1 MTKISCTDYADNVI
15 TAYLMSLAWL
25 DLEQYYL
32 LLPSA
37 NKVKFEDFIYSRF
50 TGYEY
55 LPVSNIF

>member
-37 NKVKFEDFIYSRF
+37 N
-50 TGYEY
+50 
-55 LPVSNIF
+55 